1 MAAKKRTDIQVVC
14 LYCHLCWYCN
24 SILWQLSHGL
34 PFVLASTHMG
44 LTLVHIPKVCY
55 LERFCKQQ
63 FLPKPSSNRNKQ
75 QTSLTQLSHSNCSGS
90 NLNYDHIGRLW
101 VSAQSWH
108 NSLTPSCSSYDENI
122 SLHSMSTAGNSD
134 NDQTAETFTLS
145 GKAMRSEK
153 KLCRAW
159 IH

>member
-1 MAAKKRTDIQVVC
+1 
-14 LYCHLCWYCN
+14 
-24 SILWQLSHGL
+24 
-34 PFVLASTHMG
+34 MG